1 MIRKARADIPL
12 PVYGDGKNIRDWLY
26 VEDHCRAID
35 LVFHKGKS
43 GETYNIGGH
52 NEIENI
58 KLVKMI
64 CRIIDEITDNKG
76 EPKEKL
82 ITFVKDRP
90 GHDRRYAIDA
100 SFIESQ
106 LGWKPKHTFKEGIR
120 KTVQWY
126 IDNED
131 WLENCI
137 SGRYLKYYDD
147 MYSKR

>member
-1 MIRKARADIPL
+1 M
-12 PVYGDGKNIRDWLY
+12 
-26 VEDHCRAID
+26 
-35 LVFHKGKS
+35 F
-43 GETYNIGGH
+43 
-52 NEIENI
+52 ENI